1 MANWNLKEFYEN
13 EENWGKDLEE
23 LKSLVPELASYE
35 GKLNDFN
42 EFLNYFKLEEKA
54 NKLFYRLYGYA
65 HLASDLNL
73 KDVEKQTMQQQVL
86 IVVNELSQKT
96 AWSNPEI
103 LSLGE
108 EKVMEFL
115 NKDEFLK
122 PYVFPIEKLF
132 YQQKHVLK
140 PEQEQILANFG
151 PTRSIP
157 TSLYQAV
164 SIVDAKNEE
173 ITLDNGE
180 KIVVTP
186 ATYRSLIANA
196 DSANDRKKIFEA
208 VFKRYEDN
216 KTSFAGIYNLVL
228 QQLKANYKSR
238 NYNSALEAAL
248 FGNNIPE
255 SVFHNLKD
263 TVYENTNGVKKYIKL
278 RQKHLGLDKYHTY
291 DRFLN
296 FVKDETVYD
305 YDLSRKLFFESIE
318 GMDQEFVDYQHEALA
333 DGFVDVMP
341 KDGKRTGGYS
351 STMYGYHPFILLNH
365 DNTLDSVF
373 TLAHEAGHSAH
384 SLFSNNNQPMPIA
397 RYTIFVAEIASTFNE
412 HVLLDHLLK
421 NVKDNNQKISLL
433 QTAIDGIMGT
443 FFRQTLF
450 ATYEF
455 EASKLVDQGIPLN
468 ADVLSKI
475 MVDLYKHYYDLDI
488 TEEKGKQY
496 VWAYIPHFFGTPFY
510 VYQYATSYS
519 ASLKIYNDIKAGKKD
534 AFENYKGLLK
544 SGGSDY
550 PVNQA
555 KKAGA
560 DLSTKDPYLAV
571 IERFNFLVNELEQAL
586 TEKDN

>member
-1 MANWNLKEFYEN
+1 MANWNLQEFYKN
-13 EENWGKDLEE
+13 EEDWAKDLET
-23 LKSLVPELASYE
+23 LKALVPKLAEFE
-35 GKLNDFN
+35 GKLNNFDD
-42 EFLNYFKLEEKA
+42 FLNYFKLEETA

-73 KDVEKQTMQQQVL
+73 KDVEKQTKQQQVL
-86 IVVNELSQKT
+86 FVVNELSQKT
-96 AWSNPEI
+96 SWSSPEI
-103 LSLGE
+103 LSLGK

-115 NKDEFLK
+115 NKDDFLK
-122 PYVFPIEKLF
+122 PYIFPIEKLF
-132 YQQKHVLK
+132 YQQKHVLN

-157 TSLYQAV
+157 TTLYQAV

-180 KIVVTP
+180 QIVVTP

-196 DSANDRKKIFEA
+196 ESANDRRKIFEA
-208 VFKRYEDN
+208 VFKRYGDN
-216 KTSFAGIYNLVL
+216 KNTFASIYNLVL
-228 QQLKANYKSR
+228 QNLKSNYKSR

-263 TVYENTNGVKKYIKL
+263 TVYDNTDGVKKYIKL
-278 RQKHLGLDKYHTY
+278 RQKHLGLEKYHTY
-291 DRFLN
+291 DRFMN

-305 YDLSRKLFFESIE
+305 YDFSRKLFFESIE
-318 GMDQEFVDYQHEALA
+318 GMDQEFVDMQHEALA

-365 DNTLDSVF
+365 DNTLDGVF

-384 SLFSNNNQPMPIA
+384 SLFSNKNQPMPIA

-450 ATYEF
+450 ASYEF

-488 TEEKGKQY
+488 TEENGKQF

-519 ASLKIYNDIKAGKKD
+519 ASLKIYNDIKDGKKD
-534 AFENYKGLLK
+534 AFDKFKGLLK

-555 KKAGA
+555 KEAGA
-560 DLSTKDPYLAV
+560 DLSTEAPYLAV
-571 IERFNFLVNELEQAL
+571 IERFNFLVAELEKAL